1 MNRFTQA
8 LLTDEELQA
17 LTDRFAAAA
26 KLLKVDELK
35 IEHNTD
41 TSSFRGMFMPESTMM
56 CRLGDRWLGTQ
67 LDWDVIEAARTGNF
81 DRMSKAAMVLAKLLH
96 EGKGVPIAEFRTQSR
111 FAAVAGELEFEP
123 EKKS

>member
-17 LTDRFAAAA
+17 LTDRFAVAA

-41 TSSFRGMFMPESTMM
+41 TTTFRSMFMPESTML

-67 LDWDVIEAARTGNF
+67 LEWDVIEDARAGDFT
-81 DRMSKAAMVLAKLLH
+81 RMSKAAMVLAGLLH
-96 EGKGVPIAEFRTQSR
+96 EGKGVPIDKLGTQSR
-111 FAAVAGELEFEP
+111 FTAVAGELDYESSEEP
-123 EKKS
+123 